1 MRSLLY
7 FSWLAF
13 VASPAFAA
21 DPVRVG
27 YALQTIIFGGP
38 VQCGIEQGFFAR
50 LGLGIVPTTYSG
62 GAKLH
67 QAMAAGAVD
76 LALASITDMAL
87 LVKGAPERVIYG
99 VVNAPYSVS
108 IMALNPAIRSADDL
122 KGRKIGVTTA
132 GSYTYWLVS
141 QLPRFLHWDSGRAMP
156 VSVGGVLSGQ
166 MAALVSGQIDALV
179 GEVGVGLTLE
189 QEKRGRIVLNAAD
202 VVHDVPAS
210 VVFGETTFLRD
221 HPDVVARFIQGLRQS
236 LDHIISHRDDTID
249 LAMRNSGFGREAMS
263 REVDI
268 MNPGWSRDGRITE
281 AELTATAQVI
291 VQAGLL
297 EEVPNLTPLLE
308 RTYMPK

>member
-27 YALQTIIFGGP
+27 YASQTIIFGGP

-202 VVHDVPAS
+202 MVHDVPAS

-221 HPDVVARFIQGLRQS
+221 HPDVAARFIQGLRFRPRGDEPGGRS
-236 LDHIISHRDDTID
+236 HEPGLVTRWADHRGGADGDGAGDCAGWAARGGAESDAPPRAD
-249 LAMRNSGFGREAMS
+249 LHA
-263 REVDI
+263 EVI
-268 MNPGWSRDGRITE
+268 G
-281 AELTATAQVI
+281 
-291 VQAGLL
+291 
-297 EEVPNLTPLLE
+297 
-308 RTYMPK
+308 PK